1 MTLHGYITTE
11 IIYSNAHTHPD
22 VIAWETATFVH
33 EYLYKPAWKIS
44 GCSASQWQIKPVC
57 SSYGSSHFLPASR
70 LTPCLSYLGSVISK
84 TETHAS
90 ILAWEIPRTEE
101 PGGRQSTR
109 SKRVGQDLETKQQQ
123 ASVYLACLLFLYVY
137 GTVGLKEGQFCFP
150 SPAYL
155 AMSGDVFGHHN

>member
-1 MTLHGYITTE
+1 MAPHIFFQL
-11 IIYSNAHTHPD
+11 P
-22 VIAWETATFVH
+22 
-33 EYLYKPAWKIS
+33 
-44 GCSASQWQIKPVC
+44 
-57 SSYGSSHFLPASR
+57 GSHLAYP
-70 LTPCLSYLGSVISK
+70 TWVQC
-84 TETHAS
+84 